1 MSWRF
6 YLRSVPS
13 GAWIDKD
20 LPLVDGEVTPMLSGP
35 ASIRGTVPVEL
46 ASLRD
51 SRGALVVRE
60 GGCELIAED
69 VGRRTYSGIVDKVT
83 ISGQSLVLEA
93 GGFSMI
99 TNGTPWLG
107 PSFAGIK
114 VDPLAMVRKIFAH
127 VGSYED
133 VAVPVIVDET
143 VSSVRIGEEERQV
156 SFTTSTGETVE
167 FETGPY
173 KLNWWSTDDL
183 SKEVADLSE
192 QTPFQYREIT
202 TWADDEPVHR
212 LELGYPSVGG
222 SKDDLRFEVGLNVVA
237 NPSINQTEYAS
248 EVIVF
253 GAGEGRKKVSS
264 GPISVGG
271 NRSRKVH
278 QHTDTSIRTKAAA
291 ISKARQIVK
300 QMQGGNSIESLDVMD
315 HDMARFGSFWEGD
328 HIRVV
333 GDAGWADLD
342 LWVLIEEM
350 TFNTDTGG
358 LNMKVSPV

>member
-6 YLRSVPS
+6 YLRSVPD
-13 GAWIDKD
+13 GVWIDKD
-20 LPLVDGEVTPMLSGP
+20 LPLVGGEVSPVLSGP

-46 ASLRD
+46 GYLRD
-51 SRGALVVRE
+51 SRGDLVIRE

-83 ISGQSLVLEA
+83 VEGESLVLEA

-99 TNGTPWLG
+99 TNGVPWLG
-107 PSFAGIK
+107 KAFNGIK
-114 VDPLAMVRKIFAH
+114 VDPLDMVRKIFGH
-127 VGSYED
+127 VGSYPD
-133 VAVPVIVDET
+133 VAVDVAVDST
-143 VSSVRIGEEERQV
+143 TSKVRIGEEERQV
-156 SFTTSTGETVE
+156 SFTTSTGEKVE

-173 KLNWWSTDDL
+173 RLNWWSTDDL
-183 SKEVADLSE
+183 SKEVADLAE
-192 QTPFQYREIT
+192 QTPFQYRELT
-202 TWADDEPVHR
+202 TWVDDEPRHR
-212 LELGYPSVGG
+212 LELGHPRVGG
-222 SKDDLRFEVGLNVVA
+222 NKDDLRFEVGLNVIATPTVD
-237 NPSINQTEYAS
+237 QTEYAS
-248 EVIVF
+248 EVIVY

-271 NRSRKVH
+271 GRSRKVH
-278 QHTDTSIRTKAAA
+278 IHTDTSIRTKDAA
-291 ISKARQIVK
+291 ISMARKIAK
-300 QMQGGNSIESLDVMD
+300 QMRGGQTIESLEVVD

-342 LWVLIEEM
+342 LWVLIEDM
-350 TFNTDTGG
+350 SFNTDTGG